1 MAAMRT
7 RPVVFDFATG
17 RAESDKRFRSGE
29 WHETCE
35 WGRSRK
41 PMLDLLFV
49 VLMLAGFG
57 VCFVYTVACER
68 L

>member
-1 MAAMRT
+1 
-7 RPVVFDFATG
+7 
-17 RAESDKRFRSGE
+17 
-29 WHETCE
+29 
-35 WGRSRK
+35 
-41 PMLDLLFV
+41 MLDLLFV

>member
-1 MAAMRT
+1 MAAT
-7 RPVVFDFATG
+7 RSRLVVFDFATG
-17 RAESDKRFRSGE
+17 RAESDTRLRSGE

-35 WGRSRK
+35 WGPSRK
-41 PMLDLLFV
+41 AMLDLLFV

>member
-1 MAAMRT
+1 M
-7 RPVVFDFATG
+7 
-17 RAESDKRFRSGE
+17 
-29 WHETCE
+29 
-35 WGRSRK
+35 GRSRK